1 MKFNIL
7 MLALLVFLYSC
18 KKEED
23 PHASHDIY
31 YTCSMH
37 PQVVSDKPGKCPI
50 CHMDLVPVEK
60 KKNTDPNN

>member
-23 PHASHDIY
+23 PHAGHNIY

-37 PQVVSDKPGKCPI
+37 PQVVSDKVGS
-50 CHMDLVPVEK
+50 
-60 KKNTDPNN
+60 